1 MSEAIP
7 EEYDNVKQMLDL
19 VKLDLKKHSIF
30 LNNDIKMDLILLGL
44 MSASSSY
51 PCPYCTIFHD
61 FKKKGVP
68 RTLKQIRLVLSV
80 YIFEYHTHCNN
91 SLSLT
96 GADYY

>member
-1 MSEAIP
+1 MSESIP

-19 VKLDLKKHSIF
+19 VKLDLTKHSVF

-61 FKKKGVP
+61 FKKKGLP
-68 RTLKQIRLVLSV
+68 RTLKQIRLVLSTV
-80 YIFEYHTHCNN
+80 M
-91 SLSLT
+91 S
-96 GADYY
+96 